1 MLWKRIQ
8 KMSANKLIIWVH
20 EVTQKII
27 SGILQEL
34 DGIDSSKNPILLL
47 GATNTPWQIDEA
59 FLRPGRFDIHAFV
72 GLPDAPARKQ
82 ILQNAFR
89 QSSLPQEKGLV
100 DYIVENTSGYSG
112 ADLTGLVT
120 AIRQQAFEDL
130 AESYSMQTAYKIM
143 LSQRPSS
150 KRESLTKIREWENS
164 RK

>member
-1 MLWKRIQ
+1 
-8 KMSANKLIIWVH
+8 MSANKLIFWVH

-27 SGILQEL
+27 SVILQEL
-34 DGIDSSKNPILLL
+34 DGVDNSKNPILLL

-143 LSQRPSS
+143 LSQRPSF